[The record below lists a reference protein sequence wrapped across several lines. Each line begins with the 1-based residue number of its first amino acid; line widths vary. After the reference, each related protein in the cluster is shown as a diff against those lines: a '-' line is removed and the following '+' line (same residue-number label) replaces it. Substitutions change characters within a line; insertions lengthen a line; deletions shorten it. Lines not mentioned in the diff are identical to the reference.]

1 MPAEIKKSLALSLS
15 PIKTQSKGWE
25 NPLDY
30 HLTLLFIGETLKA
43 NVESITSR
51 LDHISFQPFKLTTDK
66 LEFFPRRVLYLSFA
80 PSLPLMQLRDQIA
93 QMYPEYLKP
102 TDKPFT
108 AHLTIKR
115 WQRYEYDELC
125 RNIQAYPLAPME
137 FAVKHVALFKSE
149 KDAEGQKYHVI
160 QKK

>member
-30 HLTLLFIGETLKA
+30 HLTLLFIGDTLDAK
-43 NVESITSR
+43 VESIKSR
-51 LDHISFQPFKLTTDK
+51 LDQISFKPFKLTTGK
-66 LEFFPRRVLYLSFA
+66 LDFFPRRVLYLSFA
-80 PSLPLMQLRDQIA
+80 PSLPLMQLREQIA

-108 AHLTIKR
+108 PHLTIKR
-115 WQRYEYDELC
+115 WQRYEYDELR
-125 RNIQAYPLAPME
+125 RNILAHPLVPRE
-137 FAVKHVALFKSE
+137 FEVNYVALYKSE
-149 KDAEGQKYHVI
+149 KDLNGQKYQVI